1 MMNHIKL
8 GSITQPDK
16 RTLILIGQYK
26 MSAHFQGKPLFSKQQ
41 NDGHAMLSEYSILI
55 PLRLGV

>member
-16 RTLILIGQYK
+16 RTLILIGQYNTCA
-26 MSAHFQGKPLFSKQQ
+26 SVRVFSKATKHLL
-41 NDGHAMLSEYSILI
+41 NGDKGKYCTYLVA
-55 PLRLGV
+55 VC